1 MFGLVKKSEPAT
13 IDLIEP
19 AETKFIE
26 IPICRGL
33 NFDVRKLIKL
43 AKQYNA
49 IIAGGYARYMGS
61 QVKEPVTPTD
71 IDIFTRTEESCEQI
85 CLALYELGY
94 EVKLEN
100 STFINFSKE
109 DPMAGMFGMN
119 PYPVQVIKPNDGR
132 NLARRIITTGD
143 ATELISQ
150 FDFSII
156 RAAVLNED
164 TLLVDEDFLR
174 HEKESKIVIKYIK
187 DSYYTLRRII
197 KYGLRGYAIE
207 DTELIKILTNWNS
220 EDENFRKQT
229 LERVLKNQNVIAEK
243 QYREEQEKQKAELKK
258 QVKEKREA
266 AKTYA
271 PSGGY

>member
-1 MFGLVKKSEPAT
+1 
-13 IDLIEP
+13 
-19 AETKFIE
+19 
-26 IPICRGL
+26 
-33 NFDVRKLIKL
+33 
-43 AKQYNA
+43 
-49 IIAGGYARYMGS
+49 
-61 QVKEPVTPTD
+61 
-71 IDIFTRTEESCEQI
+71 
-85 CLALYELGY
+85 
-94 EVKLEN
+94 
-100 STFINFSKE
+100 
-109 DPMAGMFGMN
+109 
-119 PYPVQVIKPNDGR
+119 
-132 NLARRIITTGD
+132 
-143 ATELISQ
+143 
-150 FDFSII
+150 
-156 RAAVLNED
+156 
-164 TLLVDEDFLR
+164 VDEDFLR